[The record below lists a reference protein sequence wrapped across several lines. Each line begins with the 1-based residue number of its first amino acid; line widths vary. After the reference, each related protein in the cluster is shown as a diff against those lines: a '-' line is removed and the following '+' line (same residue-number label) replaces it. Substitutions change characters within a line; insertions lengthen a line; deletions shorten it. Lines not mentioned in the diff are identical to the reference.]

1 MSHLPI
7 WYLGNL
13 DEELCDRVVEELAVV
28 EAKEAAIGIEGTDH
42 NLATRDTKVSFA
54 QPGYWL
60 EGIYSRL
67 VHEANQVC
75 GWEYHITSNEAIQFA
90 EYGTEQ
96 HYTWHCDTFVL
107 SGQPIDRKI
116 SVVCLLNDDFEGGE
130 FEMRLNT
137 VYTAPLKKGTIIV
150 FPSILDHRVTPV
162 LSGTRYSATA
172 WFSGPRF
179 R

>member
-7 WYLGNL
+7 WYLGQL
-13 DEELCDRVVEELAVV
+13 GDEMCDTVVNELSEV
-28 EAKEAAIGIEGTDH
+28 EAKVAAIGQEGVDYNT
-42 NLATRDTKVSFA
+42 ATRDTKVRFA

-60 EGIYSRL
+60 EGIFDRFAT
-67 VHEANQVC
+67 EANRAC
-75 GWEYHITSNEAIQFA
+75 GWEYHVTGNEAIQFA
-90 EYGTEQ
+90 EYGSEQ

-107 SGQPIDRKI
+107 SGAPTDRKI
-116 SVVCLLNDDFEGGE
+116 TVVCLLNDDFEGGE
-130 FEMRLNT
+130 FEMRLNAP
-137 VYTAPLKKGTIIV
+137 YTAPLKKGTMIA
-150 FPSILDHRVTPV
+150 FPSILEHRVTPV

>member
-1 MSHLPI
+1 MHLPI
-7 WYLGNL
+7 WYLGEIPPETCDRAL
-13 DEELCDRVVEELAVV
+13 EELEKLHRH
-28 EAKEAAIGIEGTDH
+28 EAGMGIDGEVN
-42 NLATRDTKVSFA
+42 NLTYRNTAVSFA
-54 QPGYWL
+54 PFDFWLSETFESFSKQANEVCAWGYDVN
-60 EGIYSRL
+60 ER
-67 VHEANQVC
+67 
-75 GWEYHITSNEAIQFA
+75 EAIQFA
-90 EYGTEQ
+90 EYGVDQ
-96 HYTWHCDTFVL
+96 HYGWHCDTFVL
-107 SGQPIDRKI
+107 SGKPIDRKI
-116 SVVCLLNDDFEGGE
+116 TVVCLLNDDFEGGE

>member
-7 WYLGNL
+7 WYLGSL
-13 DEELCDRVVEELAVV
+13 ADELCDQVIQELAVV

-42 NLATRDTKVSFA
+42 NNMVRDTKVSFA
-54 QPGYWL
+54 PSGYWL
-60 EGIYSRL
+60 ENIYGRM
-67 VHEANQVC
+67 VNDANKAC
-75 GWEYHITSNEAIQFA
+75 GWEYHITSREAIQFA
-90 EYGTEQ
+90 EYAPDQ

-107 SGQPIDRKI
+107 SGQPLDRKI
-116 SVVCLLNDDFEGGE
+116 SIVCLLNDDFEGGE
-130 FEMRLNT
+130 FEMRLNS
-137 VYTAPLKKGTIIV
+137 VYTAPLKKGTIIA